1 MVWKQ
6 PCLVC
11 EEIVISPFLCRD
23 KAVFA
28 VLNVHIQKDLPPTM
42 MEGLDKMDSGSYGMG
57 ISNVFITWFPSL
69 SMKNQRSAR

>member
-1 MVWKQ
+1 M
-6 PCLVC
+6 
-11 EEIVISPFLCRD
+11 
-23 KAVFA
+23 
-28 VLNVHIQKDLPPTM
+28 NVHIQKDLPPKM